1 MRTYNFAIPKTESD
15 MANAVLPNIITS
27 KNHDN
32 RSPWMKRFSASGKS
46 GRPANLLGTII
57 LRPPDKTVT
66 EKIVESQQISIKE
79 NSSNAVQDSQPQR
92 GNVIDWFLGVVGARP
107 PESNQPGEAGS
118 PQVVSDCPPC
128 TCGEVL
134 QHVRI
139 VGGIETLV
147 NEFPWMTALMY
158 NNRFY
163 CGASLINN
171 KYVLTAA
178 HCVNGFSKERI
189 TAVFLDHDRST
200 STETQTITRKIKT
213 VHRHRSY
220 GSGSNYNND
229 IAVLQ
234 LDEEVS
240 LSGKLQPV
248 CLPPTGKSFSGYT
261 GVAVG
266 WGATKQNGQTASKLQ
281 EVKVPIMSNVDCKKT
296 GYGSRITDNMVCAG
310 YPEGKKD
317 SCQGDSG
324 GPLLVQNGTAYQIVG
339 IVSWGEGCAQANY
352 PGVYTRVNRY
362 ISWIKSL
369 TRDACYC

>member
-1 MRTYNFAIPKTESD
+1 MTLASVHSLAIIVLIGCSLPVCFGDNGIDTKESD

-79 NSSNAVQDSQPQR
+79 NSR
-92 GNVIDWFLGVVGARP
+92 VVGARP

-261 GVAVG
+261 GC
-266 WGATKQNGQTASKLQ
+266 Q
-281 EVKVPIMSNVDCKKT
+281 
-296 GYGSRITDNMVCAG
+296 ITDTYLKIEVT
-310 YPEGKKD
+310 D
-317 SCQGDSG
+317 TS
-324 GPLLVQNGTAYQIVG
+324 
-339 IVSWGEGCAQANY
+339 
-352 PGVYTRVNRY
+352 
-362 ISWIKSL
+362 KS
-369 TRDACYC
+369 